1 MPRIQ
6 WTFVR
11 LKPFEIAV
19 ETTSIPLP
27 TIMFAKSLSFCP
39 KSSPP
44 HARWPGWSG
53 SKFGWCYHVI
63 KWPLRAEFV
72 PQAKIV

>member
-39 KSSPP
+39 KSSPTCKMVWVVL
-44 HARWPGWSG
+44 AQCLDG
-53 SKFGWCYHVI
+53 VI
-63 KWPLRAEFV
+63 MLSKWPLRVENV